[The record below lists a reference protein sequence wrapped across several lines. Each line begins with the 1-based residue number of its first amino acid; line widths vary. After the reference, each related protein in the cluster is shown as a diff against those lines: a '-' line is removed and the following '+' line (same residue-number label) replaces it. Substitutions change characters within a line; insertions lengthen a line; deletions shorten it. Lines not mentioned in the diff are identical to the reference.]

1 VVKRF
6 LFAVALICAHTLT
19 PPISN
24 AFDTRCSSQPDYL
37 LESPD
42 IWESK
47 NSQDLIYKV
56 YWKLRDPEKC
66 ITGIGNSKAVLERY
80 PFSESIQ
87 TNFNFERLNDS
98 VIISSGIQVNQVSL
112 ESLSNKDIDKKGL
125 DILGGIK
132 VEVELIRDEPK
143 GKNTYVLR
151 GDYSLKNLWSDW
163 FAKVKGT
170 YSDACSSLL
179 VNGQNEGTWNGLTGG
194 SFIPTGMYSLKS
206 VTAGKYIYQLVI
218 PNANCID
225 WVYTGPVSK
234 PSYGSLLGNSQVSV
248 WKSLYD
254 SFALKWIGDEYMHSN
269 YPFWAGTSSEYF
281 QEIKAENSYVRVFTS
296 NCSPVGNYL
305 KKCSF
310 DKLTN
315 LQTEQKF
322 SRVGS
327 DIVIDISITEKS
339 LEQTYQKEGYLFFF
353 HGSYSRFYS
362 KGFEYSGRGWSTSC
376 STIGKTTTCRSTPPS
391 AGGAVAANTDVA
403 FQSTL
408 TEFENPVLT
417 AENKAKADLE
427 LKAKQDALSKHKQ
440 SCLQHNIEVEKLSE
454 RFNQLKKLYPSKVSS
469 YFKDRNLDPNIFIDS
484 SRNCSLFENDLTS
497 FTFERTKAIWAR
509 DLTIWTQDLARDEER
524 LVKLELAVK
533 VDKKTTITCVK
544 GKQTKKVT
552 AVKPVCP
559 AGYKKK

>member
-1 VVKRF
+1 MV
-6 LFAVALICAHTLT
+6 
-19 PPISN
+19 PISN
-24 AFDTRCSSQPDYL
+24 AFDTRCSSQPDYI

-42 IWESK
+42 IWEST
-47 NSQDLIYKV
+47 NSKELVYKIF
-56 YWKLRDPEKC
+56 WKLRDPEKC

-80 PFSESIQ
+80 PFSESIP

-98 VIISSGIQVNQVSL
+98 VIISSRIQANQISL

-163 FAKVKGT
+163 FAKLKGT
-170 YSDACSSLL
+170 YSDECTSLL
-179 VNGQNEGTWNGLTGG
+179 ASGQNEGTWNPSTGG
-194 SFIPTGMYSLKS
+194 DFIPS
-206 VTAGKYIYQLVI
+206 GKYTLQGVTDGKFIYQLVI

-254 SFALKWIGDEYMHSN
+254 SFALQWIGDEYLHSN

-281 QEIKAENSYVRVFTS
+281 QEIKTENSFVRVFTS
-296 NCSPVGNYL
+296 SCSPAGNYL

-322 SRVGS
+322 SRVSG
-327 DIVIDISITEKS
+327 DIVIDISISGKS
-339 LEQTYQKEGYLFFF
+339 LEQIYQKEGLIFFF
-353 HGSYSRFYS
+353 HGSYSRFYT

-391 AGGAVAANTDVA
+391 TGGAVAANTDVA

-408 TEFENPVLT
+408 SEFENPVLT

-427 LKAKQDALSKHKQ
+427 VKAKQDALAQHKQ
-440 SCLQHNIEVEKLSE
+440 DCLQHNIEVEKLSE
-454 RFNQLKKLYPSKVSS
+454 RFNQLKKLYPSKVGS

-484 SRNCSLFENDLTS
+484 SRNCSGFENDLS
-497 FTFERTKAIWAR
+497 AFTFERTKAIWAR
-509 DLTIWTQDLARDEER
+509 DLTIWAQDLARDEER